1 MTNTNTRPSLTGIRN
16 EIKIHKFYAL
26 LEVIDSVHQYDAI
39 IRIANAILDKEKH
52 QQLFKDY
59 IDWKFNQPNP
69 YFNKEE

>member
-1 MTNTNTRPSLTGIRN
+1 MTTTKRPSLTGIRN
-16 EIKIHKFYAL
+16 EIEIHKFYAL

-59 IDWKFNQPNP
+59 VDWKFNQPNP

>member
-1 MTNTNTRPSLTGIRN
+1 MTNTKRLSLTSIRN
-16 EIKIHKFYAL
+16 DIKIHKYYAL
-26 LEVIDSVHQYDAI
+26 LEVIDSVHNYDSI
-39 IRIANAILDKEKH
+39 IRIANAILDKEEY